1 MGFLSLIWRSR
12 KWLIGLVRRN
22 TRSIRQAPCRIDRN
36 SRVTSI
42 RHYFVTTAGL
52 VHLISCVSI
61 LFFLCYKWPLPAQS
75 FHLNTLSIT
84 PSTST
89 LTPLGACVLPSIV
102 LVDLSCCSAKERE
115 PFLQLSVLECIA
127 PDEVCPTFLTSR
139 LLSDKASQILTA
151 YIDTTFTL
159 PGLRQQALKGAYLFV
174 CGYSV
179 CSPFST
185 NLLIGGKWWCPK
197 KCGGACKLPT
207 GGS

>member
-1 MGFLSLIWRSR
+1 MAGSR
-12 KWLIGLVRRN
+12 LGQKKYSVNSAGPVPTL
-22 TRSIRQAPCRIDRN
+22 CRN

-42 RHYFVTTAGL
+42 RSHYFVTTADL
-52 VHLISCVSI
+52 VHLISCVSM

-75 FHLNTLSIT
+75 FHLNTFSIT
-84 PSTST
+84 SSTST
-89 LTPLGACVLPSIV
+89 LTPLGACVLPPIV

-127 PDEVCPTFLTSR
+127 PDEVLLLLTSR

-159 PGLRQQALKGAYLFV
+159 PGWRQQALKGAYLF

-185 NLLIGGKWWCPK
+185 NLLIGGK
-197 KCGGACKLPT
+197 
-207 GGS
+207 